1 MIRRRIQQCRSI
13 PRGPEQ
19 CPGVDE
25 PGTAAAL
32 VRDGVRVAVKEVID
46 AVIDRILH
54 HPGQVAVREG
64 DPLAVNFSQSEG
76 MIDAD
81 ADQFSIMRQGLLVPV
96 AVPKD
101 DPRVEAYGAV
111 DELNSVIGV
120 AVSVMRRRRLISV
133 LQGIQNELFNV
144 GSELASA
151 GAKRAE
157 VAALFTDAER
167 KIAALEALTDE
178 YDGKVPALRTF
189 ILPGGSQAGA
199 LL

>member
-1 MIRRRIQQCRSI
+1 MLPGRPFRNLNDPQVIRRRIQQGRSI

-32 VRDGVRVAVKEVID
+32 IRDGVRVAVKEVID

-81 ADQFSIMRQGLLVPV
+81 ADQFSLVGQGLLVPV

-101 DPRVEAYGAV
+101 NPRVVPHEFVDHGLGFEIAEMNQHLRAV
-111 DELNSVIGV
+111 VEQRAHGSFG
-120 AVSVMRRRRLISV
+120 S
-133 LQGIQNELFNV
+133 V
-144 GSELASA
+144 GSTV
-151 GAKRAE
+151 R
-157 VAALFTDAER
+157 
-167 KIAALEALTDE
+167 I
-178 YDGKVPALRTF
+178 
-189 ILPGGSQAGA
+189 
-199 LL
+199 

>member
-1 MIRRRIQQCRSI
+1 MPAKKPRKSMLYTRTGDDGTTALFGGRRVS
-13 PRGPEQ
+13 
-19 CPGVDE
+19 
-25 PGTAAAL
+25 
-32 VRDGVRVAVKEVID
+32 
-46 AVIDRILH
+46 
-54 HPGQVAVREG
+54 
-64 DPLAVNFSQSEG
+64 
-76 MIDAD
+76 
-81 ADQFSIMRQGLLVPV
+81 
-96 AVPKD
+96 KD

-120 AVSVMRRRRLISV
+120 AVSAMRRRRLISA

-151 GAKRAE
+151 GAKRAD
-157 VAALFTDAER
+157 VAALFTDGER

-199 LL
+199 LLHLCRTICRRAERSVVTLGRKEEVRPAIGAYLNRLSDLLFALARYENRAAKKPETEWRKG

>member
-1 MIRRRIQQCRSI
+1 MPAKK
-13 PRGPEQ
+13 PRKSMLYTRTGDT
-19 CPGVDE
+19 GM
-25 PGTAAAL
+25 TAL
-32 VRDGVRVAVKEVID
+32 FGGKR
-46 AVIDRILH
+46 
-54 HPGQVAVREG
+54 
-64 DPLAVNFSQSEG
+64 
-76 MIDAD
+76 
-81 ADQFSIMRQGLLVPV
+81 
-96 AVPKD
+96 VPKD

-120 AVSVMRRRRLISV
+120 AVSVMRRRRLIAV

-199 LL
+199 LLHLCRTVCRRAERSLVTLGRKEEVRPAISAYLNRLSDLLFALARYENRAAKKPESTWRKG